1 MKKIVAFICLILFCF
16 NISVEAVSLPKVT
29 AQGGIL
35 VDLNSGKIL
44 LEKNSHNRYA
54 PASTT
59 KIMTAL
65 ITLEKCN
72 LSDKVL
78 IGKNPAFEDGSKI
91 YVLDGEIL
99 TVEQLLY
106 ALLLPSA
113 NDAALALA
121 EHISGSKEAFA
132 KLMNARAKELGCKDT
147 NFLNPNGL
155 YDKNHYTSA
164 YDLSL
169 IASKAMEIPKFRQI
183 VSTLSYNIMPSNKQA
198 ETRYLHNEN
207 KLLFSKAYKYP
218 GADGV
223 KTGYTVKSKHTYV
236 GSATRNGRTL
246 LVVFLYDDKVFYQ
259 ESASLFNYGFNNFN
273 DLKILSKNIIVK
285 NIRLKGS
292 SQDIPVYPE
301 KDLSFTIAN
310 GIKPVINKKIVVK
323 DALTKVTKGEIVGT
337 IEVSSLDNNKAV
349 INLISG
355 VNYSSPIYN
364 IIPKANGLV
373 KKTFSLSNTKYL
385 FFSVLLIFLGRGF
398 YKKYKRKRKFF

>member
-1 MKKIVAFICLILFCF
+1 MKKIVIFVSLIILCF
-16 NISVEAVSLPKVT
+16 NIRAEAVPLPKVT

-35 VDLNSGKIL
+35 LDLNSGKIL

-65 ITLEKCN
+65 LTFEKCK
-72 LSDKVL
+72 LSDKV
-78 IGKNPAFEDGSKI
+78 IVGKAPPFEDGSKI
-91 YVLDGEIL
+91 YVLEGEEL

-155 YDKNHYTSA
+155 FNKNHYTSA
-164 YDLSL
+164 YDLSI

-183 VSTLSYNIMPSNKQA
+183 ISTLSYNILPTNKQVK
-198 ETRYLHNEN
+198 TRYLHNEN
-207 KLLFSKAYKYP
+207 KLLFGRGYKYP

-223 KTGYTVKSKHTYV
+223 KTGYTIKSKHTYV

-246 LVVFLYDDKVFYQ
+246 LVVFLYDDKVFYK

-273 DLKILSKNIIVK
+273 DIKILSKNVIVK
-285 NIRLKGS
+285 NINIKGS
-292 SQDIPVYPE
+292 NEDIPVYPE
-301 KDLSFTIAN
+301 KDLSFTIPN
-310 GIKPVINKKIVVK
+310 GIKPAINKKIVIK
-323 DALTKVTKGEIVGT
+323 NSLTKVTMGEVIGY
-337 IEVSSLDNNKAV
+337 IEVTSPGNNKAV
-349 INLISG
+349 LNLISG
-355 VNYSSPIYN
+355 VNYSTPIYN

-373 KKTFSLSNTKYL
+373 KRIFRLSNVKYL
-385 FFSVLLIFLGRGF
+385 LFCIILIFFGRGF
-398 YKKYKRKRKFF
+398 YRKYKRKRKLF